1 MVPIALFMPHENSL
15 EPTGPSIVIQ
25 AERSTQQ
32 VAEEGSTIEEVGP
45 AMFCEVL
52 ADRNVGEHVAL
63 GALIQCKFV
72 SVRIALH
79 EELAGRAPADRLHQ
93 RTENFVPALGML
105 CDRLLERLRSD
116 RVP

>member
-1 MVPIALFMPHENSL
+1 MVPITLLVPHENAF

-25 AERSTQQ
+25 AERPTQQ
-32 VAEEGSTIEEVGP
+32 VAEEGSTIEQVGP
-45 AMFCEVL
+45 TMFCVVL
-52 ADRNVGEHVAL
+52 ADRDVGEHVAL
-63 GALIQCKFV
+63 GALIQCELV

-116 RVP
+116 R